1 MSINLNSNGK
11 RIWKGIKQ
19 IIQWTAAA
27 QKKKAIDKIVLN
39 DTELTDQTSIAN
51 TFNDYF
57 AKIGNDLAIKCYS

>member
-1 MSINLNSNGK
+1 MVREFGREVSKLFNELL
-11 RIWKGIKQ
+11 RE
-19 IIQWTAAA
+19 
-27 QKKKAIDKIVLN
+27 KKLAIDKVVLN

>member
-1 MSINLNSNGK
+1 MVREFGRELSKLFSELL
-11 RIWKGIKQ
+11 R
-19 IIQWTAAA
+19 
-27 QKKKAIDKIVLN
+27 KKLAIDKVVLN